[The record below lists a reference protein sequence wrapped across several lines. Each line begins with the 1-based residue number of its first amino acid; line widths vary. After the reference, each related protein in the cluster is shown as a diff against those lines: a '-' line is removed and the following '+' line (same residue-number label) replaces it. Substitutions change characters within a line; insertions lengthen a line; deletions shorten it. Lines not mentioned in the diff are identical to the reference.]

1 LKEQLS
7 SPDAPRLAALEC
19 PCQALRTNGAVKA
32 QGLGELD
39 VGRRFGEEQVRVVRP
54 TRKQL
59 FVDTFRVQNADAH
72 VSPPS
77 SLIDRWV
84 LLEISARNTK
94 AADPLVWDSA
104 ALEVPVDER
113 ELM

>member
-1 LKEQLS
+1 LEEQLS
-7 SPDAPRLAALEC
+7 APDAPGLTPLEC
-19 PCQALRTNGAVKA
+19 SCEALGPNGAVQA
-32 QGLGELD
+32 QGLGQLD
-39 VGRRFGEEQVRVVRP
+39 VGGRFGEEQVRVVHP
-54 TRKQL
+54 ARKQL

-77 SLIDRWV
+77 SLIDRG
-84 LLEISARNTK
+84 LLKISVRNTK

-113 ELM
+113 GLM